1 MPAEHVASTRQ
12 VDDNTWTEIRNFQKC
27 LIRMF
32 MEAGK
37 QVLFLETATGLGTH
51 RTHAIMECI
60 PVDQEVFAKAPMY
73 FKKALQEAESEWSQ
87 HASKA
92 VIDTA
97 AKGLRGSI
105 PPNFPYLYI
114 QFGYANGFV
123 HVIDDEAKFDKDLGR
138 QVVVGLLKLPAEL
151 MHKKQRADAPQV
163 QASMAAAFRKQFAP
177 FDWTKALV

>member
-1 MPAEHVASTRQ
+1 
-12 VDDNTWTEIRNFQKC
+12 
-27 LIRMF
+27 MF

-37 QVLFLETATGLGTH
+37 QVLFLATATGLGTH
-51 RTHAIMECI
+51 RNHAVMECI
-60 PVDQEVFAKAPMY
+60 PVNQEEFANAPLY

-97 AKGLRGSI
+97 AKGLRGSV
-105 PPNFPYLYI
+105 PANFPYLYI

-123 HVIDDEAKFDKDLGR
+123 HVIDDEAKFDRDLGR
-138 QVVVGLLKLPAEL
+138 QVVVGLLKLPAEA
-151 MHKKQRADAPQV
+151 MHKKQRADAPKV

-177 FDWTKALV
+177 FDWTKALD

>member
-1 MPAEHVASTRQ
+1 
-12 VDDNTWTEIRNFQKC
+12 
-27 LIRMF
+27 MF